1 VALHRKVKAGFL
13 FPALAFGAVFAVSLL
28 CLELLLRS
36 APSLFPPRY
45 LNHAFSRYGT
55 FPGGIYFEEPLSESY
70 FMFPRDG
77 KRASW
82 NGYFWDHR
90 TDGYGFRNPEGGEGK
105 ETLLL
110 GDSIVYGHG
119 VEEEDTAAHFLRERH
134 GHGVY
139 NMSRQGDSLYQ
150 HYLLL
155 RLYLE
160 EFRPRLVVLFF
171 FLNDLHDIE
180 SRRSGDEIRR
190 RPEIEDFDYGKIRAG
205 VEAGGRK
212 TPSPIA
218 NLPYRLASLRLLKGL
233 LTDIMGRI
241 PSPAAADGALPPYLA
256 PYYAPERFELLAEYY
271 RVMLADMKER
281 CRRSGAELALVNL
294 SMERVLPPAA
304 LPALEQ
310 ADTLLRTITSDLMV
324 EYAETSALFRDCEG
338 CFLKNDGH
346 LTAEGHEKLA
356 SFLHERLLSK

>member
-1 VALHRKVKAGFL
+1 LHRRVKVGVL
-13 FPALAFGAVFAVSLL
+13 FPALALGAALVLSLL

-55 FPGGIYFEEPLSESY
+55 FPGGIYFQEPLSGAS
-70 FMFPRDG
+70 FMFPRDH

-82 NGYFWDHR
+82 NGYFWDHS
-90 TDGYGFRNPEGGEGK
+90 TDGYGFRNPESGEGR
-105 ETLLL
+105 EILLL
-110 GDSIVYGHG
+110 GDSIIYGHG
-119 VEEEDTAAHFLRERH
+119 VEEEETAAHLLRERH
-134 GHGVY
+134 GHGAY

-150 HYLLL
+150 HYLLA

-171 FLNDLHDIE
+171 FLNDLYDVE
-180 SRRSGDEIRR
+180 TLRSGDEIRR
-190 RPEIEDFDYGKIRAG
+190 RPEIEDFDYGAIRAG
-205 VEAGGRK
+205 IEAGGREV
-212 TPSPIA
+212 PSPIVS
-218 NLPYRLASLRLLKGL
+218 LPYRLASLRLLKGL
-233 LTDIMGRI
+233 LTDVIGRI
-241 PSPAAADGALPPYLA
+241 PSPAGAADDGMLPPYLA
-256 PYYAPERFELLAEYY
+256 PYYEAGRFGLLAQYY
-271 RVMLADMKER
+271 RVILADLKER
-281 CRRSGAELALVNL
+281 CRRSGADLALVNL
-294 SMERVLPPAA
+294 SMERVLPPSA

-310 ADTLLRTITSDLMV
+310 ADTLLREIASDLMV

-356 SFLHERLLSK
+356 FFLHERILSK